1 MAKREVARARIDA
14 ELKHNVEA
22 LLGKLGLSVSEAI
35 RIYFRMIELNGG
47 LPFEIKIPNEE
58 TAAVFRDTD
67 RVRISSAS
75 TMRRSCSRTSACD
88 VPAGPDAPLQE
99 RRSARAP

>member
-35 RIYFRMIELNGG
+35 RIYFRMIELNRG
-47 LPFEIKIPNEE
+47 LPFEIEIPNEE

-67 RVRISSAS
+67 QGKNLKRFDNAK
-75 TMRRSCSRTSACD
+75 D
-88 VPAGPDAPLQE
+88 LFEDLGL
-99 RRSARAP
+99 

>member
-1 MAKREVARARIDA
+1 MAKMEEARARIDA

-35 RIYFRMIELNGG
+35 RIYFRMIELNRG

-58 TAAVFRDTD
+58 TAAVFRNTD
-67 RVRISSAS
+67 Q
-75 TMRRSCSRTSACD
+75 
-88 VPAGPDAPLQE
+88 GKNLE
-99 RRSARAP
+99 RFGNAKELFEDLGL

>member
-1 MAKREVARARIDA
+1 MAKSEVARARIDA

-35 RIYFRMIELNGG
+35 RIYFRMIELNRG
-47 LPFEIKIPNEE
+47 LPFEIEIPNEE

-67 RVRISSAS
+67 RGNNLKRF
-75 TMRRSCSRTSACD
+75 D
-88 VPAGPDAPLQE
+88 DAKDLFE
-99 RRSARAP
+99 DLGL

>member
-1 MAKREVARARIDA
+1 MAKSEVARARIDA

-35 RIYFRMIELNGG
+35 RIYFRMIELNRG
-47 LPFEIKIPNEE
+47 LPFEIEIPNEE

-67 RVRISSAS
+67 QDKNLTRFD
-75 TMRRSCSRTSACD
+75 D
-88 VPAGPDAPLQE
+88 VKDLFEDLGL
-99 RRSARAP
+99 

>member
-1 MAKREVARARIDA
+1 MAKLEVARARIDA

-35 RIYFRMIELNGG
+35 RIYFRMIELNRG
-47 LPFEIKIPNEE
+47 LPFEIKIPNGE

-67 RVRISSAS
+67 QGKDLKRFDNAK
-75 TMRRSCSRTSACD
+75 D
-88 VPAGPDAPLQE
+88 LFEDLGL
-99 RRSARAP
+99 

>member
-1 MAKREVARARIDA
+1 MAKMGVARARIDA

-47 LPFEIKIPNEE
+47 LPFEIKIPSEE

-67 RVRISSAS
+67 QGKNLKRF
-75 TMRRSCSRTSACD
+75 D
-88 VPAGPDAPLQE
+88 DAKELFE
-99 RRSARAP
+99 DLGL

>member
-1 MAKREVARARIDA
+1 MAKREEARARIDA

-22 LLGKLGLSVSEAI
+22 VLAKLGLSVSEAI
-35 RIYFRMIELNGG
+35 RIYFRMIEIHRG

-67 RVRISSAS
+67 QGKNLKRFDNA
-75 TMRRSCSRTSACD
+75 D
-88 VPAGPDAPLQE
+88 ELFNDLGL
-99 RRSARAP
+99 

>member
-58 TAAVFRDTD
+58 TATVFRDTD
-67 RVRISSAS
+67 QGKDLKRF
-75 TMRRSCSRTSACD
+75 D
-88 VPAGPDAPLQE
+88 DAKELFE
-99 RRSARAP
+99 DLGL